1 MQIILIF
8 EGIDNLIDSRT
19 QIQAIPKFWLPRC
32 FPERVRVI
40 LSCKNNYKGIRY
52 FEDINATILE
62 I

>member
-19 QIQAIPKFWLPRC
+19 NVKAIPKFWLPRS

-40 LSCKNNYKGIRY
+40 LTCKNNYKALKY
-52 FEDINATILE
+52 F
-62 I
+62 